1 MTIRAAIVKIV
12 HQEDLNFLL
21 TNRLPRR
28 LATRF
33 VGWFSKIEQP
43 LIRDLSIRAWRF
55 FSDLDL
61 SEAKETR
68 FRSMHHCFT
77 RQLKDGA
84 RPIDDDPNVLVSP
97 CDAIVGASGSVTG
110 GQVLQIK
117 GFLYALTD
125 LLLDA
130 AEAERYRD
138 GCYVTLRLTSSMY
151 HRFHAPYDCR
161 VEAVAHIAGDTWNVN
176 PIALKRVE
184 RLFCKNERAVIR
196 TRMAGFPVALVPV
209 AAILVAGI
217 RLRFL
222 NKMLRD
228 HDGARRVFPCDVP
241 LRKGDE
247 MGWFEHGSTIV
258 VFAPAGFL
266 MCDTV
271 RQGATIRMGQRL
283 MHFPV

>member
-1 MTIRAAIVKIV
+1 MRITAAIMKIL
-12 HQEDLNFLL
+12 HQEDLNFVL

-43 LIRDLSIRAWRF
+43 VIRDLSIGAWRF

-68 FRSMHHCFT
+68 FRSMHDCFT

-84 RPIDDDPNVLVSP
+84 RPIDSDPSILISP

-117 GFLYALTD
+117 GFPYALTD

-138 GCYVTLRLTSSMY
+138 GCYVTLRLTSSM
-151 HRFHAPYDCR
+151 
-161 VEAVAHIAGDTWNVN
+161 
-176 PIALKRVE
+176 
-184 RLFCKNERAVIR
+184 
-196 TRMAGFPVALVPV
+196 
-209 AAILVAGI
+209 
-217 RLRFL
+217 
-222 NKMLRD
+222 
-228 HDGARRVFPCDVP
+228 
-241 LRKGDE
+241 
-247 MGWFEHGSTIV
+247 
-258 VFAPAGFL
+258 
-266 MCDTV
+266 
-271 RQGATIRMGQRL
+271 
-283 MHFPV
+283 